1 MRYDGD
7 VNYAADPYGYK
18 PQRRQR
24 RGLYTL
30 GFAVVGIVAF
40 AGAVIV
46 TYGGGGSTVTEGGV
60 PLLTAD
66 ATPTKLRPEQPGGME
81 VLHQDKLVYERLN
94 ERGGGNRPT
103 VERLLPPP
111 EEPLPRPVVAP
122 QLPGPPP
129 LPDAPSVA
137 QMPSPPLGATAT
149 VPREM
154 PQEEAVP
161 APVQP
166 APQAEQPTPA
176 PVAAPP
182 PPVVK
187 TPVPTPAPA
196 PTPSTV
202 AAAPPQPAK
211 PLVAGGAGG
220 WRVQLA
226 SVRSEAEAAAEWK
239 RLSSRY
245 PDALGGLS
253 MAVARADLGQKGIY
267 YRIQGVGLD
276 EAKARAICTQLKAQ
290 SVGCV
295 LVRP

>member
-1 MRYDGD
+1 
-7 VNYAADPYGYK
+7 
-18 PQRRQR
+18 
-24 RGLYTL
+24 
-30 GFAVVGIVAF
+30 
-40 AGAVIV
+40 
-46 TYGGGGSTVTEGGV
+46 
-60 PLLTAD
+60 
-66 ATPTKLRPEQPGGME
+66 
-81 VLHQDKLVYERLN
+81 
-94 ERGGGNRPT
+94 
-103 VERLLPPP
+103 
-111 EEPLPRPVVAP
+111 
-122 QLPGPPP
+122 
-129 LPDAPSVA
+129 
-137 QMPSPPLGATAT
+137 
-149 VPREM
+149 
-154 PQEEAVP
+154 
-161 APVQP
+161 
-166 APQAEQPTPA
+166 
-176 PVAAPP
+176 
-182 PPVVK
+182 VVK